1 MTTRRSF
8 LGSILA
14 AATPPGFVRAG
25 VLMPVVPVIA
35 MSHAEKVAAL
45 DGLAAAWD
53 EFTNQQEGVRIHLL
67 SEPHPAKQWVRL
79 ASGAWVSE
87 STLILLGKNLGR

>member
-25 VLMPVVPVIA
+25 VLP
-35 MSHAEKVAAL
+35 
-45 DGLAAAWD
+45 
-53 EFTNQQEGVRIHLL
+53 
-67 SEPHPAKQWVRL
+67 
-79 ASGAWVSE
+79 ASGCTIYRMGGYPQTQVMVAFKNPV
-87 STLILLGKNLGR
+87 TFGDFKRMGLIA

>member
-25 VLMPVVPVIA
+25 VLMPSGCTNYRMGGYPLVQTMVSFRKNVTFGDLKRLGLIA
-35 MSHAEKVAAL
+35 
-45 DGLAAAWD
+45 
-53 EFTNQQEGVRIHLL
+53 
-67 SEPHPAKQWVRL
+67 
-79 ASGAWVSE
+79 
-87 STLILLGKNLGR
+87 